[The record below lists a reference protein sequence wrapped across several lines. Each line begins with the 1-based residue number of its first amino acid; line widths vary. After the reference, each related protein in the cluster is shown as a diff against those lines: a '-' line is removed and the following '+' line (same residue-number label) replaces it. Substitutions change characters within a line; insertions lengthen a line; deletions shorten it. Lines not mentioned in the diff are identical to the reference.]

1 MDEQLSAIDPLTEK
15 KIYGIVKDYSE
26 AQSKSIVSHRLAYM
40 PDMTKIVVLDEGRI
54 LEVGT
59 YDELM
64 KNEGV
69 FKLLYEI
76 QASRY
81 AMEDVHE

>member
-1 MDEQLSAIDPLTEK
+1 
-15 KIYGIVKDYSE
+15 
-26 AQSKSIVSHRLAYM
+26 
-40 PDMTKIVVLDEGRI
+40 MTKIVVLDEGRI